1 MLRKN
6 VLKRI
11 IFGFMALIM
20 IFTSIAPVFAAETEE
35 DLSRFEKTEYED
47 KYGKDGRIETINTPG
62 YEESYKVT
70 NEFPL
75 ESNVVVYLIT
85 QNLFYIDD
93 SIFSYDFKGTTNA
106 KNEFCNMAFSFDF
119 ELLENKKINSKEEL
133 KCGETVNIRNYQF
146 AVYSG
151 FYNFYNYGMNGF
163 WTQNNGETV
172 IMKTF
177 TPDFNLSQDDKYL
190 NGKEAW
196 VEVKPN
202 DTVRIYVMI
211 GTKDWYDI
219 ASKDI
224 ENWAIEIE
232 KSIWDSDIE
241 HAESNEEVEVT
252 VDEEKLTEILKD
264 KEVIVETEEQT
275 LPNFESTT
283 PQEVVVKKD
292 YSYIIKYV
300 LIAIVLAIVGVIGYK
315 VYKKTTKQDY

>member
-11 IFGFMALIM
+11 IFGFMALVM
-20 IFTSIAPVFAAETEE
+20 AFTFIAPVFADETEE

-47 KYGKDGRIETINTPG
+47 KYGKDGRIETIKKAG
-62 YEESYKVT
+62 YDKSYKVT

-93 SIFSYDFKGTTNA
+93 SMFLYDFKGTTNA
-106 KNEFCNMAFSFDF
+106 KNKYCDTAFTFDF
-119 ELLENKKINSKEEL
+119 GLLENKKINSKEEL

-151 FYNFYNYGMNGF
+151 FYNFYNYGTNGF
-163 WTQNNGETV
+163 WSQGNGETV

-177 TPDFNLSQDDKYL
+177 TPDFNLVQEDKYVD
-190 NGKEAW
+190 GKEAW

-202 DTVRIYVMI
+202 DTVSIYVMI
-211 GTKDWYDI
+211 GTKDWYEK

-224 ENWAIEIE
+224 ADWAMGIE
-232 KSIWDSDIE
+232 KSIQNSNIE

-252 VDEEKLTEILKD
+252 VDEEKLTEVLKD
-264 KEVIVETEEQT
+264 KEVVVETEEQT
-275 LPNFESTT
+275 LPNFESTAS
-283 PQEVVVKKD
+283 QEVAEEKD
-292 YSYIIKYV
+292 YSSIIKYAI
-300 LIAIVLAIVGVIGYK
+300 IAIVLAIVGVIGYK
-315 VYKKTTKQDY
+315 GYKKITKQY